1 MTDLRI
7 GHLPAIGAGEFDT
20 SYVPVEYDEGR
31 YHIRCVVNYG
41 SLMADRQYREGGIM
55 WSVTD
60 GDKEIRLVGQEGD
73 ARLIL
78 MAEDEGT
85 GASATAEHSL
95 VDVVYVHVMRTE
107 MFRSLM
113 DAMGGTDGFD
123 GQDWKELVRVAMKSM
138 DLVATM
144 EGLGYSLS

>member
-7 GHLPAIGAGEFDT
+7 GHLPTIGAGEFDT

-31 YHIRCVVNYG
+31 YHIRCIVNYG
-41 SLMADRQYREGGIM
+41 SLMVDGQYREGGIM

-78 MAEDEGT
+78 MAEDEGA
-85 GASATAEHSL
+85 GVSAMAEHS
-95 VDVVYVHVMRTE
+95 VADVTYVHVMRTE
-107 MFRSLM
+107 MFQSLM
-113 DAMGGTDGFD
+113 DAIGETDGLG
-123 GQDWKELVRVAMKSM
+123 GQDWKELVRVAMKSI

-144 EGLGYSLS
+144 EGLGYSLG